1 MSTDEPILIRPD
13 KSHIPAID
21 AFRKEFADSLDW
33 LHGARGLRYME
44 DPSEWLDYSARLEGG
59 LDGAA
64 PYTQFVFV
72 RPSSGKILGMLGV
85 QHAPDGPVE
94 SWGGHVGYCVCP
106 SERRKGYAEAMLR
119 LALPYC
125 RSIGLGRVLLT
136 AGDENIGSVRT
147 ILKNGG
153 VFEGYYIS
161 PKHGREIGRYW
172 IDLN

>member
-1 MSTDEPILIRPD
+1 MSIDEPILVRPD
-13 KSHIPAID
+13 KLHIPAIA

-33 LHGARGLRYME
+33 LHGARELRYIA
-44 DPSEWLDYSARLEGG
+44 DPSEWLDYSARLEDG
-59 LDGAA
+59 LDGAP

-106 SERRKGYAEAMLR
+106 SERRKGFAEAMLR

-125 RSIGLGRVLLT
+125 RFIGLKRVLLT
-136 AGDENIGSVRT
+136 AGDENVGSVRT